1 MSTSELWLC
10 TISHRLTNKLRL
22 LIVVHFWEL
31 ETLKQHLKSLDR
43 ILSNQFNFL
52 NFIRY
57 FVKLINSLERR
68 VTTNAESFSSISD
81 QVLHFT
87 DSLWSK
93 VSTSINEEV
102 AFFLES
108 RSADLDE
115 FMYILIVVLHLISDN
130 SIISLINIFVFNF
143 VLIWF
148 ILHV

>member
-1 MSTSELWLC
+1 MQPKLC
-10 TISHRLTNKLRL
+10 SFLLNSWCVYKWIMIMHDFTQTNKLKL

-68 VTTNAESFSSISD
+68 VTTDAESFACISD

-93 VSTSINEEV
+93 ISTSINEEV

-115 FMYILIVVLHLISDN
+115 FMHILIVVLHLISYN
-130 SIISLINIFVFNF
+130 SIISLIN
-143 VLIWF
+143 L
-148 ILHV
+148 L